1 MVTNVNREDPMGSM
15 VRVTHEV
22 DQETEHRQA
31 VAYELKPLQA
41 QAEARRQFDAEKAG
55 PAMPFDW
62 GWPGDFKDRTK
73 NPYRI
78 EGSLPAS
85 GGLEAIA
92 QRKAGKTTLILNLAR
107 SLITGEP
114 FLGRFVTHRV
124 TRSVVLLNYEASSDQ
139 LDWWVTESGITEGLF
154 TVQLRGRRNP
164 LGTSSSAATTARSS
178 GSRPAAR
185 TAARSSSFHTVPL

>member
-1 MVTNVNREDPMGSM
+1 VTNINGVDPMGSM
-15 VRVTHEV
+15 VRVTDEV
-22 DQETEHRQA
+22 DEEAEHRQA
-31 VAYELKPLQA
+31 VAYELKPLRA

-78 EGSLPAS
+78 EGSLAAS

-107 SLITGEP
+107 SLIIGEP
-114 FLGRFVTHRV
+114 FLDRFVTHRV
-124 TRSVVLLNYEASSDQ
+124 ARSVGLLNYQVSSDQ
-139 LDWWVTESGITEGLF
+139 IDWWVTESGITEGLF

-164 LGTSSSAATTARSS
+164 LGISSSATTTAGSS
-178 GSRPAAR
+178 GSRPSAR
-185 TAARSSSFHTVPL
+185 TVTRSSSFHTVPL